1 MLEIFSCWSGIN
13 ELVALKFSP
22 LFTLDELAKTT
33 FPMSMRGEN
42 YA

>member
-22 LFTLDELAKTT
+22 LFTLDKNN
-33 FPMSMRGEN
+33 FPNVNER
-42 YA
+42 